1 MLGTRPSGLTCRA
14 GPLPFG
20 SASPA
25 RGPGP
30 QEAAACVWQV
40 VAGRGG
46 LASDL
51 PLARGQTPCGG
62 AAGLAWPPLMS
73 PPAAWAP
80 AHPGPVAPLQQV
92 GRPWL
97 SRPRSPPPPSLAFGG
112 TRVGS
117 WAAASRRPGLD
128 PAWDPAGHSRGAQ
141 GRPLPP
147 PPGMP
152 HGPPPRGQVPPCKEA
167 AALGVLTKAS
177 SRVLTPRESTRSH
190 RAPTELDR
198 INLCRKI
205 NGGW

>member
-1 MLGTRPSGLTCRA
+1 MQSW
-14 GPLPFG
+14 
-20 SASPA
+20 ASPLRLCLPGQGPWPP
-25 RGPGP
+25 RGSSL
-30 QEAAACVWQV
+30 C
-40 VAGRGG
+40 VAGRGRSWRAG
-46 LASDL
+46 LRP
-51 PLARGQTPCGG
+51 PLSQGTEPCGG
-62 AAGLAWPPLMS
+62 AAGLAWPPLVS

-97 SRPRSPPPPSLAFGG
+97 SWPRSPPPPSLAFGG

-167 AALGVLTKAS
+167 AALVGVLTKAS
-177 SRVLTPRESTRSH
+177 SRVLTPWESTRSH